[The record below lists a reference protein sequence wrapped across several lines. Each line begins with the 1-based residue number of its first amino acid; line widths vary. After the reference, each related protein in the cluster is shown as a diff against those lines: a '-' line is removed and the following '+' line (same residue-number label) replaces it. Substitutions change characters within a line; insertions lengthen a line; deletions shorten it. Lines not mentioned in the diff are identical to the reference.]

1 VDEVENTLSTTY
13 QKQNLILMSHGEGHD
28 IYDMDPKEI
37 LSQYTV
43 EWTTL
48 RASYEDVKKQLREI
62 QAKLTEL
69 DKKLENGEI
78 SEQEH
83 IQMYREKWMMST
95 QMVQVKR
102 EVEARLYEIQREIRS
117 ANRKLQIQ
125 EAEKQRRER
134 IEQEKS
140 NAMIEYMGLKQG
152 FDLITR
158 RRKEINSVMDKIE
171 SQRRDGSIADDE
183 YRKFH
188 LEQIRLLAELRT
200 LETDVKGRLAELLE
214 IIRK

>member
-1 VDEVENTLSTTY
+1 L
-13 QKQNLILMSHGEGHD
+13 SHGEGHD
-28 IYDMDPKEI
+28 IYDLDPKEI

-48 RASYEDVKKQLREI
+48 RGSYEDVKKQLREI
-62 QAKLTEL
+62 QAELTEL
-69 DKKLENGEI
+69 DEKLENGEI

-102 EVEARLYEIQREIRS
+102 EVEARLYDIQREIRS
-117 ANRKLQIQ
+117 ANRKLKLQ

-152 FDLITR
+152 FDLINR

-171 SQRRDGSIADDE
+171 SQRRDGSISDE
-183 YRKFH
+183 DYRKFH

-200 LETDVKGRLAELLE
+200 IETDVKRRLAELLE

>member
-1 VDEVENTLSTTY
+1 
-13 QKQNLILMSHGEGHD
+13 MSHGEGHD

-37 LSQYTV
+37 LGQYTV

-48 RASYEDVKKQLREI
+48 RGSYEDVKRQLREI
-62 QAKLTEL
+62 QTELTEL
-69 DKKLENGEI
+69 DNKLESGEI
-78 SEQEH
+78 TEQRH
-83 IQMYREKWMMST
+83 IEMYREKWMMST

-117 ANRKLQIQ
+117 ANRKLQLQ

-152 FDLITR
+152 FDLIKR

-171 SQRRDGSIADDE
+171 AQRRDGSISDDE

-200 LETDVKGRLAELLE
+200 LETDIKTRLAELLE

>member
-1 VDEVENTLSTTY
+1 
-13 QKQNLILMSHGEGHD
+13 MSHGEGGRD
-28 IYDMDPKEI
+28 IYDLEPKEI

-43 EWTTL
+43 EWTAL
-48 RASYEDVKKQLREI
+48 RGSYEDVKKQLKEI
-62 QAKLTEL
+62 QIELSEL
-69 DKKLENGEI
+69 DNKLESGEI
-78 SEQEH
+78 TEQQH
-83 IQMYREKWMMST
+83 IEMYREKWMMST

-117 ANRKLQIQ
+117 ANRKLQLQ

-152 FDLITR
+152 FDLIKR
-158 RRKEINSVMDKIE
+158 RRREINSVMDKIE
-171 SQRRDGSIADDE
+171 AQRRDGSISDTE

-200 LETDVKGRLAELLE
+200 LETDVKTRLAELLE

>member
-1 VDEVENTLSTTY
+1 
-13 QKQNLILMSHGEGHD
+13 MSHGEGHD
-28 IYDMDPKEI
+28 IYDMDSKEI

-48 RASYEDVKKQLREI
+48 RGSYEDVKRQLREI
-62 QAKLTEL
+62 QTELTEL
-69 DKKLENGEI
+69 DNKLESGEI
-78 SEQEH
+78 TEQQH
-83 IQMYREKWMMST
+83 IEMYREKWMMST

-117 ANRKLQIQ
+117 ANRKLQLQ

-152 FDLITR
+152 FDLIKR

-171 SQRRDGSIADDE
+171 AQRRDGSISDDE

-200 LETDVKGRLAELLE
+200 LETDIKTRLAELLE

>member
-1 VDEVENTLSTTY
+1 
-13 QKQNLILMSHGEGHD
+13 MSHGEGHD

-48 RASYEDVKKQLREI
+48 RGSYEDVKRQLREI
-62 QAKLTEL
+62 QVELTEL
-69 DKKLENGEI
+69 DQKLANGEI
-78 SEQEH
+78 SEERH
-83 IQMYREKWMMST
+83 IELYKEKWMKST
-95 QMVQVKR
+95 QMVEVKR

-125 EAEKQRRER
+125 EAEQQRRER

-158 RRKEINSVMDKIE
+158 RRNEINSVMDKIE
-171 SQRRDGSIADDE
+171 TQRRAGGISNEE

-200 LETDVKGRLAELLE
+200 LETDIKRRLAELLE
-214 IIRK
+214 VIRK

>member
-1 VDEVENTLSTTY
+1 
-13 QKQNLILMSHGEGHD
+13 
-28 IYDMDPKEI
+28 MDPKEI
-37 LSQYTV
+37 LGQYTV

-48 RASYEDVKKQLREI
+48 RGSYEDVKRQLREI
-62 QAKLTEL
+62 QTELTEL
-69 DKKLENGEI
+69 DNKLESGEI
-78 SEQEH
+78 TEQQH
-83 IQMYREKWMMST
+83 IEMYREKWMMST

-117 ANRKLQIQ
+117 ANRKLQLQ

-152 FDLITR
+152 FDLIKR

-171 SQRRDGSIADDE
+171 AQRRDGSISDDE

-200 LETDVKGRLAELLE
+200 LETDIKTRLAELLE

>member
-1 VDEVENTLSTTY
+1 L
-13 QKQNLILMSHGEGHD
+13 SHGEGKD
-28 IYDMDPKEI
+28 IYDLDPKEI

-43 EWTTL
+43 EWATL
-48 RASYEDVKKQLREI
+48 RGSYEDVKKQLREI
-62 QAKLTEL
+62 QTELTEL
-69 DKKLENGEI
+69 DTKLANGEI
-78 SEQEH
+78 SEDRHMEL
-83 IQMYREKWMMST
+83 YKEKWMKST
-95 QMVQVKR
+95 QIVEVKR

-125 EAEKQRRER
+125 EAEQQRRER

-171 SQRRDGSIADDE
+171 TQRREGGISNDE

-200 LETDVKGRLAELLE
+200 LETDIKRRLAELLE
-214 IIRK
+214 VIRK

>member
-1 VDEVENTLSTTY
+1 L
-13 QKQNLILMSHGEGHD
+13 
-28 IYDMDPKEI
+28 DPKEI

-48 RASYEDVKKQLREI
+48 RGSYEDVKKQLREI
-62 QAKLTEL
+62 QAELTEL
-69 DKKLENGEI
+69 DEKLENGEI

-102 EVEARLYEIQREIRS
+102 EVEARLYDIQREIRS
-117 ANRKLQIQ
+117 ANRKLKLQ

-152 FDLITR
+152 FDLINR

-171 SQRRDGSIADDE
+171 SQRRDGSISDE
-183 YRKFH
+183 DYRKLH

-200 LETDVKGRLAELLE
+200 IETDVKRRLAELLE

>member
-1 VDEVENTLSTTY
+1 
-13 QKQNLILMSHGEGHD
+13 MSHGEGHD

-37 LSQYTV
+37 LSQYSV
-43 EWTTL
+43 EWTSL
-48 RASYEDVKKQLREI
+48 RGNYENVKKQLREI
-62 QAKLTEL
+62 QTELTEL
-69 DKKLENGEI
+69 DTKLEKGEI
-78 SEQEH
+78 TEQQH
-83 IQMYREKWMMST
+83 IEMYREKWLMST
-95 QMVQVKR
+95 QTVQVKR

-117 ANRKLQIQ
+117 ANRKLQLQ

-152 FDLITR
+152 FDLIKR

-171 SQRRDGSIADDE
+171 TQRRDGSISDE
-183 YRKFH
+183 DYRKFH

-200 LETDVKGRLAELLE
+200 LETDVKRRLAELLE
-214 IIRK
+214 VIRK

>member
-1 VDEVENTLSTTY
+1 
-13 QKQNLILMSHGEGHD
+13 MSHGEGSRD
-28 IYDMDPKEI
+28 IYDMDPKEV

-48 RASYEDVKKQLREI
+48 RGSYEDVKRQLREI
-62 QAKLTEL
+62 QAELTEL
-69 DKKLENGEI
+69 DKQLESGEI
-78 SEQEH
+78 TEQQH
-83 IQMYREKWMMST
+83 IEMYREKWTMST

-117 ANRKLQIQ
+117 ADRKLQIK
-125 EAEKQRRER
+125 EAEQQRRER
-134 IEQEKS
+134 LEQEKS

-158 RRKEINSVMDKIE
+158 RRNEINSVMDKIE
-171 SQRRDGSIADDE
+171 TQRREGSIPDAE

-200 LETDVKGRLAELLE
+200 LETDIKRRLAELLE
-214 IIRK
+214 VIRK

>member
-1 VDEVENTLSTTY
+1 
-13 QKQNLILMSHGEGHD
+13 MSHGEGHD

-48 RASYEDVKKQLREI
+48 RGSYEDVKRQLREI
-62 QAKLTEL
+62 QTELTEL
-69 DKKLENGEI
+69 DNKLESGEI
-78 SEQEH
+78 TEQQH
-83 IQMYREKWMMST
+83 IEMYREKWMMST

-117 ANRKLQIQ
+117 ANRKLQLQ

-140 NAMIEYMGLKQG
+140 NAMIEYMGLRQG
-152 FDLITR
+152 FDLIKR

-171 SQRRDGSIADDE
+171 TQRRDGSISDDD

-200 LETDVKGRLAELLE
+200 LETDVKNRLAELLE